1 VRPDPY
7 AWTSHPEAV
16 LGLVAVAAA
25 YAVGVRRHPAPRWR
39 VTSFGAGIL
48 LLLVTSVSPL
58 ESLSFHLLTAHL
70 LQNVVLAEWAPA
82 LLVLGIPPSLAA
94 ELARR
99 LPGAR
104 VLLHPAFT
112 LPLWLVTYFAWHLPP
127 LYDRALHHPHSLL
140 HLEHACYIVA
150 GALLWWPVLQDVPVS
165 LKPQMRAVYLF
176 AAFVFASPLGL
187 LLALLPDPVYDF
199 YEGGFPRWGLS
210 ALEDQE
216 IAGVTMAGEQAVVF
230 FAVFAIF
237 FFRFLAEEERGRD
250 PP

>member
-1 VRPDPY
+1 MRPDPY
-7 AWTSHPEAV
+7 AWTSHPESV
-16 LGLVAVAAA
+16 LGLVGVTAA
-25 YAVGVRRHPAPRWR
+25 YAFALRRHPAPRWR
-39 VTSFGAGIL
+39 IAMFGAGML

-82 LLVLGIPPSLAA
+82 LLVLGIPP
-94 ELARR
+94 ELARAIADR

-112 LPLWLVTYFAWHLPP
+112 LPVWLVAYFVWHLPP

-140 HLEHACYIVA
+140 HLEHACYLVS
-150 GALLWWPVLQDVPVS
+150 GTLLWWPVLHDAPVS
-165 LKPQMRAVYLF
+165 LKPQVRAAYLF

-187 LLALLPDPVYDF
+187 LLALLPDPIYGF
-199 YEGGFPRWGLS
+199 YEGGFPDWGLS

-216 IAGVTMAGEQAVVF
+216 IAGVTMAGEQALVF
-230 FAVFAIF
+230 FAVFAF
-237 FFRFLAEEERGRD
+237 FFLRFLAEEERATDR
-250 PP
+250 P